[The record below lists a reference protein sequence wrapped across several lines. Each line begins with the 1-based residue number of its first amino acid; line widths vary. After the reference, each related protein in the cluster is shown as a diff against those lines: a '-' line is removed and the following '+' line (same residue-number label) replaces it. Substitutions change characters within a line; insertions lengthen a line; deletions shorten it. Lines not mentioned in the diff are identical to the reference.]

1 MSLALY
7 SDDPLNT
14 IIELFHVIRHHIVFL
29 LRRQV
34 NEIRYMLVDRIYRNG
49 CIQFILVNELVVVE
63 DEKSSQIFI
72 YIDKLSFAVLR
83 RMNFGYVFST

>member
-14 IIELFHVIRHHIVFL
+14 IIELFHVIGHHIVFL